1 MRLTFGWQVS
11 TFFGWGIYGLNL
23 ALELARLGIE
33 AVSGSPF
40 SRADVAADPLRA
52 SVAKA
57 VADRSA
63 PLWRLVEQSS
73 AESVEVE
80 GPLLNGLGRDLSCG
94 PVASGRYLATR
105 GVMVG
110 VPFIEEAA
118 ISAAGRK
125 RGAQYDL
132 LIAGSGWNADV
143 LARAG
148 FDSTCVMQGVDR
160 SIFHPA
166 PKRGHW
172 AGRFVVFAGGKL
184 EYRKG
189 QDLVLA
195 AFREFRGRHPEALL
209 VTVWASPWPWLARM
223 AAAHPGMG
231 QPPIGSDGQP
241 DVVQWAVDSGIP
253 ADSVVALGPVPNF
266 QMAHIIREADV
277 AIFASRAE
285 GGTNLP
291 AMECMACGIPTI
303 VSANTGHLDLLE
315 HGAIGLHRQRPI
327 ERHDVDTTDWG
338 ESDVEEMTEALEAV
352 YDGRATA
359 PACTLPTWESQVGKL
374 VNLVKG
380 L

>member
-1 MRLTFGWQVS
+1 VRLTFGWQVS

-23 ALELARLGIE
+23 ALELRRLGIE
-33 AVSGSPF
+33 AVSGAPF
-40 SRADVAADPLRA
+40 SRADVAVDPLRA
-52 SVAKA
+52 EVARA

-63 PLWRLVEQSS
+63 PLWRMIDQSS
-73 AESVEVE
+73 AEMVEVD
-80 GPLLNGLGRDLSCG
+80 GPLLSGLGRDLLCG
-94 PVASGRYLATR
+94 PVAPGRYLTSK
-105 GVMVG
+105 GMMIG
-110 VPFIEEAA
+110 VPFIEEAG
-118 ISAAGRK
+118 ISAAGRR

-132 LIAGSGWNADV
+132 LIAGSGWNDDV
-143 LARAG
+143 LSRAG
-148 FDSTCVMQGVDR
+148 LDSTFIMQGVDR

-195 AFREFRGRHPEALL
+195 AFREFRGRHSEALL
-209 VTVWASPWPWLARM
+209 VTAWASPWPWLARM

-231 QPPIGSDGQP
+231 QPPIGGDGQP
-241 DVVQWAVDSGIP
+241 DVVQWAVDSAVP

-266 QMAHIIREADV
+266 QMPHIIGEADA

-327 ERHDVDTTDWG
+327 ERREVDTTDWG
-338 ESDVEEMTEALEAV
+338 ESDVEEMVEALEAV
-352 YDGRATA
+352 YHGRVTA
-359 PACTLPTWESQVGKL
+359 PDCTLPTWERQVGKL